1 MRHFL
6 SKKLGG
12 LQFFLTMAMTM
23 TMTMTMI
30 PQVLI
35 ADNDDT
41 GSEVPTDTDH
51 QEDAGSRQGADQ

>member
-23 TMTMTMI
+23 RMI
-30 PQVLI
+30 PQVLV

>member
-1 MRHFL
+1 
-6 SKKLGG
+6 
-12 LQFFLTMAMTM
+12 MAMTM